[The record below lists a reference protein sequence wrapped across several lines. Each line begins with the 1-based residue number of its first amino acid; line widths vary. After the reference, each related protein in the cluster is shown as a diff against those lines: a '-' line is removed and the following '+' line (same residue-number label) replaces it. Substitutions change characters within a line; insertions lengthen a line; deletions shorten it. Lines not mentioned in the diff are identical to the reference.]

1 VLQQVRTVR
10 LRAWAALGG
19 VAVVFVAALMLLPS
33 GGSAPAASGTRA
45 PTPGATRAAAPTG
58 VPPTPA
64 VARGLAPGAAVP
76 ALLAERERCLSAG
89 SATCLRLVEAVDS
102 PVLDADL
109 RAVQAGVEAV
119 RIDRT
124 RLRITAVSGAT
135 ALATAGEAT
144 VLAIRDRNDWRLRDV
159 VAEPPV
165 AE

>member
-1 VLQQVRTVR
+1 
-10 LRAWAALGG
+10 
-19 VAVVFVAALMLLPS
+19 
-33 GGSAPAASGTRA
+33 
-45 PTPGATRAAAPTG
+45 
-58 VPPTPA
+58 
-64 VARGLAPGAAVP
+64 
-76 ALLAERERCLSAG
+76 
-89 SATCLRLVEAVDS
+89 VEAVDS